1 MRCKVGLER
10 ERLGIVRV
18 KIYILL
24 KTAVITVDGTASNT
38 SISLPLLT
46 TEPVQFTVLPKLS
59 VNLAL
64 KVQSSFTEYVPE

>member
-1 MRCKVGLER
+1 MHCKVRLER

-46 TEPVQFTVLPKLS
+46 KVPVQFTVLPKLS

-64 KVQSSFTEYVPE
+64 KVQSYFTEYVPE